1 MKNVNNISV
10 DLFRVE
16 DDITPF
22 VEVDYMDKYAQEHHG
37 IMILDS
43 CSNYNFLC
51 QQMYDG
57 IGEMCRINEKTDNIK
72 TVSGKSMSADNVH
85 FSFALGGRQFSETF
99 CIGNINLPSIKGCA
113 PVIGMLGNV
122 FFQKYGLAIDYSN
135 FTLHTSNVSHDNL
148 SIADCAFFFPMEI
161 GFNNYGL
168 PVLCMTQ
175 NNMQVV
181 ALADTGSTSNM
192 FSAMALKGDGFRC
205 KYLGTTDTIY
215 GAAGSVEVKDAV
227 MDFCLVTLNKE
238 DTEDVRFSGEFKISP
253 YYILNPKE
261 GTLDENG
268 QSLESVAAIISAP
281 FMAKEGWILDFGA
294 NIIYKPKRLRRWCD
308 TLSECVAV

>member
-1 MKNVNNISV
+1 MKTVKNIKV
-10 DLFRVE
+10 ELFRVE
-16 DDITPF
+16 GDVTPF
-22 VEVDYMDKYAQEHHG
+22 VEVDYVDKYAQEHHG

-43 CSNYNFLC
+43 CSNQNFLC
-51 QQMYDG
+51 QQMYDS
-57 IGEMCRINEKTDNIK
+57 IGEMCKFKETTDNIM
-72 TVSGKSMSADNVH
+72 TVSGGSMSANNVH

-99 CIGNINLPSIKGCA
+99 CIGNINLISIKACA

-122 FFQKYGLAIDYSN
+122 FFQKHGLAIDYSD
-135 FTLHTSNVSHDNL
+135 FTLHTSKVGHDNL

-161 GFNNYGL
+161 GLKNYGL

-175 NNMQVV
+175 NKMQVV
-181 ALADTGSTSNM
+181 ALADTGATSNM
-192 FSAMALKGDGFRC
+192 FSAMALTEDGFRC

-215 GAAGSVEVKDAV
+215 GAAGSVEVKDAE
-227 MDFCLVTLNKE
+227 MDFSLVTLNEE
-238 DTEDVRFSGEFKISP
+238 DTEDVRFRGEFKISP
-253 YYILNPKE
+253 FYILNPPK

-294 NIIYKPKRLRRWCD
+294 NIIYKPKRLHRWND
-308 TLSECVAV
+308 IMNERVAV